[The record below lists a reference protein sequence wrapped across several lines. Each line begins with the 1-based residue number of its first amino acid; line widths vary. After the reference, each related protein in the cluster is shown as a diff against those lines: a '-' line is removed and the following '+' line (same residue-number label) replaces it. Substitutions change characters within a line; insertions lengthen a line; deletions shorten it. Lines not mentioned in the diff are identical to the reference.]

1 MRTIV
6 RSVDKIRL
14 LSLCVLLW
22 VACKKDNPPPPGE
35 EEIVTPKYGSR
46 KEMSLDS
53 IYLYA
58 KHCYYWNEALPSY
71 RDFDPRAQFAG
82 VSPEETALSKSLYR
96 LSQFS
101 MHPGGKPYEWTRM
114 EGRAKYSFLEVRAQ
128 GSAGAKRLASIINTS
143 ASMHLESNSDIGYL
157 RLHSFPRLAAVQ
169 GDLDRAFAAM
179 ASQNISTLIIDLRF
193 NGGGY
198 IETAGY
204 VADLIAPMDL
214 EGKIKYTEHF
224 NTLMQHG
231 RASMLKQQAYLD
243 KDGKTMTYK
252 GRLATMA
259 DIDFSVAANTKKFQ
273 KKGDLHSIK
282 RLYFISNSMTA
293 SASELLISCFKPYL
307 SIRLV
312 GERTYGK
319 PVGSFA
325 IRIDRY
331 NLYLATLQL
340 RNANGWGD
348 YFDGIPP
355 DIEVFPGTTDYQVGS
370 PQDPFLQA
378 VYKDLGLE
386 FVGLGNSGLGK
397 DFKRTTAKTL
407 DRSSIAAG
415 KAEALM
421 IKEEFKLK
429 D

>member
-1 MRTIV
+1 
-6 RSVDKIRL
+6 
-14 LSLCVLLW
+14 
-22 VACKKDNPPPPGE
+22 
-35 EEIVTPKYGSR
+35 
-46 KEMSLDS
+46 
-53 IYLYA
+53 
-58 KHCYYWNEALPSY
+58 
-71 RDFDPRAQFAG
+71 
-82 VSPEETALSKSLYR
+82 
-96 LSQFS
+96 
-101 MHPGGKPYEWTRM
+101 
-114 EGRAKYSFLEVRAQ
+114 
-128 GSAGAKRLASIINTS
+128 
-143 ASMHLESNSDIGYL
+143 
-157 RLHSFPRLAAVQ
+157 
-169 GDLDRAFAAM
+169 
-179 ASQNISTLIIDLRF
+179 
-193 NGGGY
+193 
-198 IETAGY
+198 
-204 VADLIAPMDL
+204 
-214 EGKIKYTEHF
+214 
-224 NTLMQHG
+224 
-231 RASMLKQQAYLD
+231 
-243 KDGKTMTYK
+243 MTYK

-273 KKGDLHSIK
+273 QTGDLHSIK

-307 SIRLV
+307 PIRLV

-397 DFKRTTAKTL
+397 DLKRTKAKTL
-407 DRSSIAAG
+407 DLSSIAAG